1 MTGSYADKHCSLPER
16 STIDKQMRILQ
27 LGKFYPVRG
36 GVEKVMYDL
45 TKGISSLGIRC
56 DMMCAAL
63 EGPTRVEKVNDN
75 ADLILCH
82 TVRKVAGT
90 MLSPAMI
97 TELRRRCGDYDII
110 HIHHPDP
117 MAALALRLSGY
128 KGRVFLHW
136 HSDILKQK
144 VLLRFYRPLQ
154 NWLIDRA
161 EKIVGTTLHYLD
173 NSPWLEGREDRFEEL
188 LIGIEPV
195 RPDAEGVAEIKSRY
209 KGRKI
214 VFSLGRLVEYKGF
227 ENLVSAA
234 EYLPDDCVVLIG
246 GTGPLRESLESM
258 IRAKGLE
265 NKVELLGYL
274 PDDVVHDWFGAADV
288 FCLSSIYKTEAFGI
302 VQIEAMSC
310 GVPVVATRIPGSGVP
325 VVNAD
330 GVSGLNA
337 EPGSPESLAS
347 ALMEIIS
354 GQEDWKAWSER
365 ALDRYRTFF
374 TLEKMVSGCIGIY
387 EKKPL

>member
-1 MTGSYADKHCSLPER
+1 
-16 STIDKQMRILQ
+16 MRILQ

-45 TKGISSLGIRC
+45 TRGISSLGIRC

-161 EKIVGTTLHYLD
+161 EKIVGTTLNYLD
-173 NSPWLEGREDRFEEL
+173 NSPWLEGCEDRFEVL
-188 LIGIEPV
+188 PIGIEPV
-195 RPDAEGVAEIKSRY
+195 RPDAEGVAEIKARY

-227 ENLVSAA
+227 GNLVSAA

-246 GTGPLRESLESM
+246 GTGPLR
-258 IRAKGLE
+258 
-265 NKVELLGYL
+265 
-274 PDDVVHDWFGAADV
+274 
-288 FCLSSIYKTEAFGI
+288 
-302 VQIEAMSC
+302 
-310 GVPVVATRIPGSGVP
+310 
-325 VVNAD
+325 
-330 GVSGLNA
+330 
-337 EPGSPESLAS
+337 
-347 ALMEIIS
+347 
-354 GQEDWKAWSER
+354 
-365 ALDRYRTFF
+365 
-374 TLEKMVSGCIGIY
+374 
-387 EKKPL
+387 